1 MKSLPFS
8 TLKSFLKKVVDTP
21 FVICYTYNTAKE
33 YTMTDT
39 RNPIAAQLHT
49 GYYKKKVVAN
59 KKRKANK
66 NACRKG
72 AY

>member
-1 MKSLPFS
+1 MKS
-8 TLKSFLKKVVDTP
+8 
-21 FVICYTYNTAKE
+21 NA
-33 YTMTDT
+33 T
-39 RNPIAAQLHT
+39 RNPIAAQLHN

-59 KKRKANK
+59 KKRQANR

>member
-1 MKSLPFS
+1 MKAQTAYT
-8 TLKSFLKKVVDTP
+8 TLTKAMVES
-21 FVICYTYNTAKE
+21 
-33 YTMTDT
+33 
-39 RNPIAAQLHT
+39 RNPIAAQLHN

-59 KKRKANK
+59 KKREASR